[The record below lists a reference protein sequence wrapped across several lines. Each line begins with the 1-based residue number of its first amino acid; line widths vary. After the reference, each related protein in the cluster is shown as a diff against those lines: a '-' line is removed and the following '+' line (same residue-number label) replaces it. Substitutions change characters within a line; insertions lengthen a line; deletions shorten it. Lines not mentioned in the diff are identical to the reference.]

1 MKNIS
6 KAILAGFVLS
16 AAFLVSCDKEIST
29 SPLTLDKSKA
39 TIKGYVYANTDLT
52 KLGYETAPAGTKV
65 VITMDYDQI
74 SGLGS
79 SNGTLIDTVKL
90 AADGTF
96 QYQVP
101 SDANGVTVYVNIKFV
116 YAQVQPL
123 GEQNATRLKT
133 FSGSTSYFVKTGE
146 TLAQRI
152 DLDEDNTLDE
162 VYDWVT
168 ISGTV
173 YCDYDLSVGGYEKLP
188 SGTKLIFRT
197 DYTNSNGWSQEVTV
211 STDGKF
217 TVKVPSNISIYI
229 DYNFTLP
236 GKLSGGG
243 NVTYRFQDSNQYVDN
258 TSVDVKDEAI
268 YLTAGVS
275 E

>member
-168 ISGTV
+168 LSGTV

-197 DYTNSNGWSQEVTV
+197 DYTNSNGWSEEVTV

-268 YLTAGVS
+268 YLTTGVS